1 MSPSNRPVPNPILY
15 DHLMTATATAPAK
28 INPAAQQLVARV
40 KNLPPVSQ
48 AALKLVNLLDQ
59 PEADNEEI
67 VQAIKCDNI
76 ITAKLLRACNSP
88 YFGLDEPVASVD
100 QAVLILGHQQIMHI
114 VLTLAFGSA
123 MVVPLPG
130 YAVEASEL
138 WRHSL
143 ITAAAAE
150 IIAAES
156 GAMNVGKPVAFTVG
170 LLHDI
175 GKLVMSQALTPD
187 VQTSIRQ
194 LIEQQHIS
202 RSEAE
207 KTILGTDHGEVGS
220 CLLQSWHLPAE
231 IIEATANH
239 HSPVLEPIPQ
249 LSVITHLANCLAH
262 LAGSAP
268 GWDGFAVR
276 VNPQAVAALDINE
289 ARLEAMVAEVRGA
302 FDQVDQFMNFA

>member
-1 MSPSNRPVPNPILY
+1 
-15 DHLMTATATAPAK
+15 MTATEIIQK
-28 INPAAQQLVARV
+28 V

-48 AALKLVNLLDQ
+48 AAMKLVNLLEQASISND
-59 PEADNEEI
+59 EI
-67 VQAIKCDNI
+67 VAVIKCDNVL
-76 ITAKLLRACNSP
+76 TAKLLRACNSP

-100 QAVLILGHQQIMHI
+100 QAVLLLGHQQILHI

-143 ITAAAAE
+143 MTATAAE
-150 IIAAES
+150 IVAAEAS
-156 GAMNVGKPVAFTVG
+156 DMNVEAPVAFTVG

-175 GKLVMSQALTPD
+175 GKLAMSQAITAE
-187 VQTSIRQ
+187 VQQEIRQ
-194 LIEQQHIS
+194 LVEQERCS
-202 RSEAE
+202 RTEAE
-207 KTILGTDHGEVGS
+207 KKILGADHAEIGA
-220 CLLQSWHLPAE
+220 CLLKSWNLPDE
-231 IIEATANH
+231 IVEAVANH
-239 HSPVLEPIPQ
+239 HQPVCEPRPR

-276 VNPQAVAALDINE
+276 VDPKAVSAVNLDA
-289 ARLEAMVAEVRGA
+289 ARLEVMVVAVRDG
-302 FDQVDQFMNFA
+302 FERVDQFMNMV

>member
-1 MSPSNRPVPNPILY
+1 
-15 DHLMTATATAPAK
+15 MTAIVHP
-28 INPAAQQLVARV
+28 PSPAQQLVDRV

-59 PEADNEEI
+59 PEADNDE
-67 VQAIKCDNI
+67 VVNAIKCDNI
-76 ITAKLLRACNSP
+76 LTAKLLRACNSP

-100 QAVLILGHQQIMHI
+100 QAVMILGHQQILHI

-143 ITAAAAE
+143 ITASAAE
-150 IIAAES
+150 IIALEAT
-156 GAMNVGKPVAFTVG
+156 GMNVEKPVAFTVG

-175 GKLVMSQALTPD
+175 GKLVMSQALTRD
-187 VQTSIRQ
+187 LQVAIRQ
-194 LIEQQHIS
+194 LIENQKIS

-207 KTILGTDHGEVGS
+207 KTVLGTDHGEVGAY
-220 CLLQSWHLPAE
+220 LLRTWNLPE
-231 IIEATANH
+231 KIIEATVNH
-239 HSPVLEPIPQ
+239 HNPVFEPAPQ
-249 LSVITHLANCLAH
+249 LSVVTHLANCLAH

-276 VNPQAVAALDINE
+276 VNPRAITVLEIGE
-289 ARLEAMVAEVRGA
+289 GRLENMVAEVRA
-302 FDQVDQFMNFA
+302 SFDKVDQFMSMS

>member
-1 MSPSNRPVPNPILY
+1 
-15 DHLMTATATAPAK
+15 MTATQP
-28 INPAAQQLVARV
+28 PPSQAQALVARV

-67 VQAIKCDNI
+67 VHAIRCDNI
-76 ITAKLLRACNSP
+76 LTAKLLRACNSP
-88 YFGLDEPVASVD
+88 YFGLDEPVTSVD
-100 QAVLILGHQQIMHI
+100 QAVLILGHQQILHI

-143 ITAAAAE
+143 TTASAAE
-150 IIAAES
+150 IIAVEATGLNIEK
-156 GAMNVGKPVAFTVG
+156 AVAFTVG

-175 GKLVMSQALTPD
+175 GKLVMSQAITPD
-187 VQTSIRQ
+187 LQVSIRQ
-194 LIEQQHIS
+194 IIDERKIS
-202 RSEAE
+202 RTEAE
-207 KTILGTDHGEVGS
+207 KIILGTDHGEVGA
-220 CLLQSWHLPAE
+220 CLLKSWHLPEE

-239 HSPVLEPIPQ
+239 HAPDFGPPAK
-249 LSVITHLANCLAH
+249 LSCVTHLANCVAH

-276 VNPQAVAALDINE
+276 VNPQALVA
-289 ARLEAMVAEVRGA
+289 LEIPENRIEPMVAEVRA
-302 FDQVDQFMNFA
+302 SFDKVDQFMSMK

>member
-1 MSPSNRPVPNPILY
+1 
-15 DHLMTATATAPAK
+15 MTVTAPA
-28 INPAAQQLVARV
+28 NPNQAAQQLVARV

-59 PEADNEEI
+59 PEADNDEI
-67 VQAIKCDNI
+67 VRAIKCDNI
-76 ITAKLLRACNSP
+76 LTAKLLRACNSP
-88 YFGLDEPVASVD
+88 YFGLDEPVSSVD
-100 QAVLILGHQQIMHI
+100 QAVLIMGHQQILHI

-143 ITAAAAE
+143 ITASAAE
-150 IIAAES
+150 IIAVETT
-156 GAMNVGKPVAFTVG
+156 GMNVEKPVAFTIG

-187 VQTSIRQ
+187 LQNSIRQ
-194 LIEQQHIS
+194 LVEQQKLS

-207 KTILGTDHGEVGS
+207 RTVLGTDHGEVGA
-220 CLLQSWHLPAE
+220 CLLRSWNLPEE
-231 IIEATANH
+231 ILEATANH
-239 HSPVLEPIPQ
+239 HNPVVEPGPK
-249 LSVITHLANCLAH
+249 LSCITHLANCLAH

-276 VNPQAVAALDINE
+276 VCPQAVAVLDINE
-289 ARLEAMVAEVRGA
+289 TRLESMVAEVRES
-302 FDQVDQFMNFA
+302 FQQVDQFMGMA

>member
-1 MSPSNRPVPNPILY
+1 MN
-15 DHLMTATATAPAK
+15 ATEPLTLS
-28 INPAAQQLVARV
+28 PAALQLVTRV
-40 KNLPPVSQ
+40 KHLPPVSQ
-48 AALKLVNLLDQ
+48 AALRLVNLLDQ
-59 PEADNEEI
+59 PDADNEEI

-76 ITAKLLRACNSP
+76 LTAKLLRACNSP
-88 YFGLDEPVASVD
+88 YFGLEDPVSSVD
-100 QAVLILGHQQIMHI
+100 QAVLIMGHQQILHI

-143 ITAAAAE
+143 IAASAAE
-150 IIAAES
+150 IIAVETT
-156 GAMNVGKPVAFTVG
+156 GVNIEKPVAFTVG

-187 VQTSIRQ
+187 TQTAIRQ
-194 LIEQQHIS
+194 LIEAQHLS

-207 KTILGTDHGEVGS
+207 RAVLGTDHGEVGA
-220 CLLQSWHLPAE
+220 CLLQSWHLPE
-231 IIEATANH
+231 MILEATANH
-239 HSPVLEPIPQ
+239 HHPVAEPVPKI
-249 LSVITHLANCLAH
+249 SCVTHLANCLAH

-276 VNPQAVAALDINE
+276 VSPQAVAALGIDEN
-289 ARLEAMVAEVRGA
+289 RLESMVAQVRDS
-302 FDQVDQFMNFA
+302 FEKVDEFMAIK